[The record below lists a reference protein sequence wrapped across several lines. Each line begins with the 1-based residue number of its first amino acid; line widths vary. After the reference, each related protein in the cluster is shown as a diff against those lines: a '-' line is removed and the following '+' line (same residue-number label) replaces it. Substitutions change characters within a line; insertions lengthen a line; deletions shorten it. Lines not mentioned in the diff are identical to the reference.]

1 MQTTESLILE
11 YGRTKQNTKEARR
24 CRARIRSRS
33 RNGDYLAR
41 QFLGHDFTIPLSKFG
56 ERSIKNIRRVL
67 TNWLTFQKRQ

>member
-11 YGRTKQNTKEARR
+11 YGRTQAGTDQARR
-24 CRARIRSRS
+24 CRKRIRSRS

-56 ERSIKNIRRVL
+56 GRSVKNIRRAL

>member
-11 YGRTKQNTKEARR
+11 YGCSKVGTDQARR
-24 CRARIRSRS
+24 CRKKLRSRS

-56 ERSIKNIRRVL
+56 ERSIKNIRQVL